1 MQKRLCKSRT
11 DKMIA
16 GVCGGIANYLNCDPT
31 IVRLITAALVL
42 FVWYY
47 PALSGLPIA
56 AWRADLLNLL
66 PSFGF
71 Y

>member
-31 IVRLITAALVL
+31 C
-42 FVWYY
+42 
-47 PALSGLPIA
+47 PLPDKI
-56 AWRADLLNLL
+56 DTKKHTKVE
-66 PSFGF
+66 
-71 Y
+71 

>member
-31 IVRLITAALVL
+31 IVRLITATLVL
-42 FVWYY
+42 FVG
-47 PALSGLPIA
+47 SGLILYIIA
-56 AWRADLLNLL
+56 AIVM
-66 PSFGF
+66 P
-71 Y
+71 YET